1 MKSTYHT
8 FACNNLT
15 NFSYEAITITG
26 SGNYVI
32 YLKLAWNFLWNNF
45 KQTHLWWILSHLKPV
60 CHRAEG
66 GSAVE
71 SEPGSGWYNFTPM
84 FLSWAWRNLGAA
96 GALLVPLCVACTST
110 VHSGSRRRLNRRAVA
125 PARRPFRRRRRHRR
139 RISWRLHRK
148 LNWYI

>member
-15 NFSYEAITITG
+15 NFSYEANAITG
-26 SGNYVI
+26 NGNYVI
-32 YLKLAWNFLWNNF
+32 YLKIAWFFLWNYF

-60 CHRAEG
+60 CHRTEG

-110 VHSGSRRRLNRRAVA
+110 VHSGSRRRLNRRKGRQAGATAV
-125 PARRPFRRRRRHRR
+125 RRRHHRR

-148 LNWYI
+148 MNWFI